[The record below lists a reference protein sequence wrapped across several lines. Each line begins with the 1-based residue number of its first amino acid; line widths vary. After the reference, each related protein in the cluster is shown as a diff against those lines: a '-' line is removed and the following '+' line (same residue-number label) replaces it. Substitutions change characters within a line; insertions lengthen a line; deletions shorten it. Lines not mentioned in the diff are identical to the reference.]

1 MRAIHGLFALGIKPK
16 SRDEPTA
23 TVDAEGNNL
32 FMGDG
37 QKATNEG
44 GRGLRTHNVVVDWL
58 SHWFHVAGIKHKGGF
73 RGRPGT
79 CKGLFGRECLRLKL
93 TPRAGESE
101 EDFQVRCDRLLNAL
115 IPDIIIDLFGTEL
128 KDPTPRLQELLDG
141 RQHLIDVKTVVPG
154 RATAGPRPPWRRTRI
169 GVRRRWPR
177 GTHGRPGSA
186 TRRCLATTHPSRTS

>member
-73 RGRPGT
+73 RGRPASG
-79 CKGLFGRECLRLKL
+79 
-93 TPRAGESE
+93 A
-101 EDFQVRCDRLLNAL
+101 
-115 IPDIIIDLFGTEL
+115 
-128 KDPTPRLQELLDG
+128 
-141 RQHLIDVKTVVPG
+141 
-154 RATAGPRPPWRRTRI
+154 PRPGCESPTIAGTTVWR
-169 GVRRRWPR
+169 VL
-177 GTHGRPGSA
+177 SA
-186 TRRCLATTHPSRTS
+186 G